1 MPSPGARALAGLTLL
16 VCLASLGCP
25 PVEKTP
31 EVGTPTPVTPPP
43 SAASPTP
50 SPPAPPETPAEQTPP
65 PSGAGPMP
73 MAHPRPEDGI
83 PGTDRLRTMK
93 LALGGMQLQVW
104 VADTADSRQL
114 GLMHV
119 KHLPEDRGMLFVY
132 PQTARRSFWMENT
145 YVPLSLAYLRSD
157 GTIDQILDMQ
167 PLSRRTHPSKGV
179 IRLVLEVNQGWF
191 ERHGVK
197 VGDKIPGIEGLIGY

>member
-1 MPSPGARALAGLTLL
+1 MRSLVAKALLGAACL
-16 VCLASLGCP
+16 VSLGCP
-25 PVEKTP
+25 PASKTEEP
-31 EVGTPTPVTPPP
+31 TSPTPVALP
-43 SAASPTP
+43 SATPEASAPVES
-50 SPPAPPETPAEQTPP
+50 SPVAESPRP
-65 PSGAGPMP
+65 GGAGPMP
-73 MAHPRPEDGI
+73 MRHPRPEDGI

-93 LALGGMQLQVW
+93 LNVGGTALQVW

-119 KHLPEDRGMLFVY
+119 KSLPEDRGMLFVY
-132 PQTARRSFWMENT
+132 PVTARRSFWMENT

-157 GTIDQILDMQ
+157 GTIDQILDME
-167 PLSRRTHPSKGV
+167 PLSRRTHPSTGV

>member
-1 MPSPGARALAGLTLL
+1 VRSLVAKALAGLTLAAC
-16 VCLASLGCP
+16 VVSLGCP
-25 PVEKTP
+25 PVKKTVEP
-31 EVGTPTPVTPPP
+31 SSPTPVAPAP
-43 SAASPTP
+43 SASAAASVAPSTAPVEP
-50 SPPAPPETPAEQTPP
+50 SPE
-65 PSGAGPMP
+65 GNGPMP
-73 MAHPRPEDGI
+73 MRHPRPEDGI

-93 LALGGMQLQVW
+93 LSLGGMTLQTW

-119 KHLPEDRGMLFVY
+119 KDLPEDRGMLFVY
-132 PQTARRSFWMENT
+132 PVTAQRAFWMENT
-145 YVPLSLAYLRSD
+145 YVPLSLAYIRSD
-157 GTIDQILDMQ
+157 GTIDQILDME

-191 ERHGVK
+191 ARHGVK

>member
-1 MPSPGARALAGLTLL
+1 VRAPAAKALGGLALMA
-16 VCLASLGCP
+16 CLASLGCP
-25 PVEKTP
+25 PVKKTQEP
-31 EVGTPTPVTPPP
+31 STPTPIGSPQ
-43 SAASPTP
+43 AASSSTP
-50 SPPAPPETPAEQTPP
+50 VPVETATPEAATPG
-65 PSGAGPMP
+65 GAGPMP

-93 LALGGMQLQVW
+93 LRLGRTDLQVW
-104 VADTADSRQL
+104 IADTRDSRQL

-119 KHLPEDRGMLFVY
+119 KDLPEDRGMLFVY
-132 PQTARRSFWMENT
+132 PVTARRSFWMENT

-157 GTIDQILDMQ
+157 GTIDQILDME
-167 PLSRRTHPSKGV
+167 PLSRRTHPSTGV

-191 ERHGVK
+191 GRHGVK